1 MPKDSAT
8 VCEGSHAT
16 SQSAESVPQAASV
29 ERAAN
34 LFRALGDASRL
45 RLLSR
50 LVGQERCVGDL
61 AEAEREA
68 MSTISQRLRVLR
80 AENIVVRRRQG
91 KHILYGLVD
100 GHVKDLILNAL
111 AHSAESA
118 EVEADEDE
126 E

>member
-1 MPKDSAT
+1 M
-8 VCEGSHAT
+8 
-16 SQSAESVPQAASV
+16 

-34 LFRALGDASRL
+34 LFRALGDSSRL

-50 LVGQERCVGDL
+50 LVEKERCVGDL
-61 AEAEREA
+61 ADAEGEA

-111 AHSAESA
+111 AHSE
-118 EVEADEDE
+118 ETPELEADRE
-126 E
+126 EELATG

>member
-1 MPKDSAT
+1 M
-8 VCEGSHAT
+8 
-16 SQSAESVPQAASV
+16 
-29 ERAAN
+29 
-34 LFRALGDASRL
+34 
-45 RLLSR
+45 
-50 LVGQERCVGDL
+50 GDL

-111 AHSAESA
+111 AHSEENA
-118 EVEADEDE
+118 EVEAGEDE

>member
-1 MPKDSAT
+1 MAKRTAT
-8 VCEGSHAT
+8 ECEGSHET
-16 SQSAESVPQAASV
+16 QSSGSVPDDASV

-34 LFRALGDASRL
+34 LFRALGDPSRL

-50 LVGQERCVGDL
+50 LVEKRHCVGDL
-61 AEAEREA
+61 AEAEGEA

-80 AENIVVRRRQG
+80 GENVVVRRRQG

-111 AHSAESA
+111 AHAEEA
-118 EVEADEDE
+118 PEIEVEEDE